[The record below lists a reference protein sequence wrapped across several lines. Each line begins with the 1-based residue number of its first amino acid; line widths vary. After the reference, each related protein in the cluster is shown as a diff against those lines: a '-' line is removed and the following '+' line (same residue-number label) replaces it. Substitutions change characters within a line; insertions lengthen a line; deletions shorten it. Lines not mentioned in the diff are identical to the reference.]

1 LRARIES
8 FALSLSHRLAG
19 RKKEVILGGFALDP
33 NIRRE
38 GKAYKL
44 ISFFSYNYVYLISF
58 YTSSL
63 DP

>member
-1 LRARIES
+1 
-8 FALSLSHRLAG
+8 
-19 RKKEVILGGFALDP
+19 LGGFALDP